1 MAKSV
6 KTLSVY
12 VNLNSK
18 EFTKGLTRLGRRLQ
32 RLGNQLQ
39 SMGKSMTR
47 NITMPLTAAG
57 AGAIKLA
64 SDFNESMTKIQTL
77 VGTSGDEVEK
87 LKQKV
92 LDLAGETAQ
101 APKDLAEGLF
111 FIQSAGFKGQE
122 GLDALEVS
130 AKGAAIGMGE
140 LKDIANATT
149 SIMTAYKDQNMTAA
163 QAGDLLHETLKQG
176 KFDAAE
182 FMNKIGQVL
191 PTAAAFGISFEQLG
205 AAVATMSKVSGDAA
219 GSLTAVNQLMMQLK
233 KPSEQQKEILDKI
246 FGSYDNL
253 NRELQDNFMGTLEK
267 IFTGLEGNDEALVK
281 VFGSA
286 RAVKAAF
293 ATVGLQGETFRQVL
307 DGMYKSTGNVDE
319 GFAVV
324 SQDSA
329 FKFKKA
335 LADLKVA
342 AIQLGTQ
349 IMPIATKIADAI
361 SKLAKKFNDLD
372 SEGKKN
378 VIMVGALA
386 MGAGPL
392 LTVLGGVVKVVGKL
406 TKALSGLILRLAA
419 LSAPV
424 LIAVGLFAAL
434 LTAAGYAAYHIYK
447 DWDNAKIKIAEF
459 ANAIITAYNEI
470 LLFKV
475 AVESL
480 GFVFSSLWELMLGG
494 IRQVG
499 INWFAVKETL
509 WSVTRGDI
517 NSLSSGLM
525 LWESLTTSNMKK
537 VFGNIADDFETAL
550 DNVKTRELALITPE
564 DIQEYADK
572 GKEIAGNVIQG
583 MKDTFQGAKDLVS
596 GFIFGEGD
604 GGDGGDSPEREKIQI
619 IKIEPRG
626 LETTDYQLEIP
637 PPLTEKA
644 TETFNLWSE
653 NTLKKFQ
660 DTYNQMAQTVK
671 DFTLNFA
678 DSFADMVATTITE
691 GGNMAENFG
700 RFLQQMIKDIGA
712 AIIKMAVLKAI
723 MTALG
728 MPAGA
733 GTAVSSVI
741 GNVAGFSSG
750 GIVTSPVMGLVGE
763 GRNINANNPEII
775 APLSDLKKYIG
786 GGSNRLHGEIMGS
799 NILLSN
805 TRSTNTQNRVG
816 GSSTDF

>member
-32 RLGNQLQ
+32 RLGSQLQ

-47 NITMPLTAAG
+47 NITMPLLAAG
-57 AGAIKLA
+57 GGAIKLA

-87 LKQKV
+87 LKKKV

-101 APKDLAEGLF
+101 APRDLAEGLF

-253 NRELQDNFMGTLEK
+253 NKELQNNFMGTLEK
-267 IFTGLEGNDEALVK
+267 IFEGLEGNDEALVR

-293 ATVGLQGETFRQVL
+293 ATTGLQGETFRQVL
-307 DGMYKSTGNVDE
+307 EGMYKSTGNVNN
-319 GFAVV
+319 GFAEV
-324 SQDSA
+324 SEESA

-342 AIQLGTQ
+342 AIELGNQ

-378 VIMVGALA
+378 AIMIGGLA
-386 MGAGPL
+386 MAAGPL

-406 TKALSGLILRLAA
+406 TKVLSGLILRVAA

-424 LIAVGLFAAL
+424 LIAVAVFAAL
-434 LTAAGYAAYHIYK
+434 VSAAGYAAYHIYK
-447 DWDNAKIKIAEF
+447 DWDNAKVKIAEF
-459 ANAIITAYNEI
+459 VNQIITAYNEI
-470 LLFKV
+470 LFV
-475 AVESL
+475 RTAVETL
-480 GFVFSSLWELMLGG
+480 GFICNFVFDTMIS
-494 IRQVG
+494 G
-499 INWFAVKETL
+499 INLVGTTWENLKLALTSAWKGDWSGFFAS
-509 WSVTRGDI
+509 WDDWG
-517 NSLSSGLM
+517 N
-525 LWESLTTSNMKK
+525 ESMKHMEDYFDK
-537 VFGNIADDFETAL
+537 VEKDYDKALQNIAFRKFEL
-550 DNVKTRELALITPE
+550 VTPE

-596 GFIFGEGD
+596 GFIFGHED
-604 GGDGGDSPEREKIQI
+604 GEKPKITP
-619 IKIEPRG
+619 IKLEPIVP
-626 LETTDYQLEIP
+626 TATDFQLEIP
-637 PPLTEKA
+637 PPLTQKA
-644 TETFNLWSE
+644 TETFNMWSE

-660 DTYNQMAQTVK
+660 ETYQQMGQTIAE
-671 DFTLNFA
+671 FGHHFA
-678 DSFADMVATTITE
+678 DSFADMVATTIIE
-691 GGNMAENFG
+691 GGNMAEAMG
-700 RFLQQMIKDIGA
+700 RFLLQMVKDLGA
-712 AIIKMAVLKAI
+712 AIIKMAVLQAI
-723 MTALG
+723 MSALG
-728 MPAGA
+728 MPTGSATV
-733 GTAVSSVI
+733 TAQVV
-741 GNVAGFSSG
+741 GNVAGFSNG

-763 GRNINANNPEII
+763 GRNISANNPEII

-786 GGSNRLHGEIMGS
+786 GGSNRLHGEIIGS

-805 TRSTNTQNRVG
+805 TRSTNTQDRVS
-816 GSSTDF
+816 GSATDF